1 MEAAELGLF
10 PSSFS
15 HPVLFLL
22 NIIFSREY
30 RDKIENSQVYNVKS
44 KPFSYPRPRNRY
56 TSFPTL
62 SQPLLQP
69 LGTLL
74 ETVYLRLLKTWPF
87 RCQDTRWPLNFL
99 KLFNGMSRTGVREA
113 WWKRDKRESSSYK
126 ILHPE
131 AMEFKKA
138 TKLKN
143 TSTLRIKWCSLKA
156 WLRGF

>member
-113 WWKRDKRESSSYK
+113 WWKSSYK